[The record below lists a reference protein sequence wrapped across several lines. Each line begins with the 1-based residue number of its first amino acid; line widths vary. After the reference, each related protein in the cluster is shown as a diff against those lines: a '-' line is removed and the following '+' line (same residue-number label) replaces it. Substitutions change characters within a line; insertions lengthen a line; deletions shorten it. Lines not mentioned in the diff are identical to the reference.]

1 MRVLMGWGPRQ
12 PDDPNEAA
20 SLLLGNH
27 VADAADGVDHDPG
40 AVFGELFAQPGRHYD
55 RGACMQLP

>member
-1 MRVLMGWGPRQ
+1 
-12 PDDPNEAA
+12 
-20 SLLLGNH
+20 
-27 VADAADGVDHDPG
+27 VDHDPG